1 MSAGRIIDLVSIV
14 DGRAVRK
21 PKMGAPK
28 WPKVYGPDHP
38 KAGKPY
44 TCIENTEAMLEHHG
58 CRAAFNLMAHR
69 EECDAGIEV
78 ATERRN
84 NAAKAQIRVW
94 MRGYG
99 MSAGKALDDHLE
111 LLISRNHFHPV
122 ADWIKSK
129 PWDGVDR
136 IDDLFAS
143 LTIDPE
149 FLAGREGSDGKPVTA
164 DTMQAHARR
173 VLKAWLIIGAQ
184 AAMLTADAREGIA
197 AQGVLVLQGPQGAG
211 KTRWIM
217 SLVPHGRGWAQESVT
232 VDPSNRDSKE
242 AATKAWLSELGEV
255 DATFRKADIAALKG
269 FLTQRMDTYRKAY
282 DRAPED
288 IARRTF
294 FAASVNEYNYLA
306 DDTGNRRFWTIP
318 VIAAN
323 PDHGIDLQQLWAQA
337 ASLAET
343 EPDAAWLNSTESATL
358 KEANAAFDAID
369 PLWESCARSIENSD
383 AVNEATGETTTLAWM
398 SLDEI
403 KKAIDKDRQWSVAD
417 GRHLAKV
424 LKNRMGARTRIS
436 RGYTLFAVIRRPY
449 EPEVT

>member
-1 MSAGRIIDLVSIV
+1 MSEVIELVKRMP
-14 DGRAVRK
+14 DGTVRK
-21 PKMGAPK
+21 APRKGEPK
-28 WPKVYGPDHP
+28 WQRVYGPEHP
-38 KAGKPY
+38 KAGKPIS
-44 TCIENTEAMLEHHG
+44 CIENTEVLLQHYG
-58 CRAAFNLMAHR
+58 CRAAFNLMTHR
-69 EECDAGIEV
+69 EECDAGVEV

-94 MRGYG
+94 MRDHK
-99 MSAGKALDDHLE
+99 MSAGKSLEDHLE
-111 LLISRNHFHPV
+111 LIISRNHYHPV
-122 ADWIKSK
+122 ADWIRSK

-136 IDDLFAS
+136 FEALFAS

-149 FLAGREGSDGKPVTA
+149 FFAPREGQDGQTVTA
-164 DTMQAHARR
+164 DEMAAHARR
-173 VLKAWLIIGAQ
+173 VLKAWLVIGAQ
-184 AAMLTADAREGIA
+184 AAMLPADAREGIA

-217 SLVPHGRGWAQESVT
+217 SLVPSGRGWAQESVT
-232 VDPSNRDSKE
+232 IDPSSRDSKE

-269 FLTQRMDTYRKAY
+269 FLTQRVDTYRKAY

-318 VIAAN
+318 VLGTN
-323 PDHGIDLQQLWAQA
+323 PAHGIDLQQLWAQA
-337 ASLAET
+337 AYIAET
-343 EPDAAWLNSTESATL
+343 EPDTAWLTSAESATL
-358 KEANAAFDAID
+358 KRANASFDAID
-369 PLWESCARSIENSD
+369 PIWESCARVIEDSTD
-383 AVNEATGETTTLAWM
+383 VDGTPTSWM

-403 KKAIDKDRQWSVAD
+403 KRSIDRDRQWSVAD

-424 LKNRMGARTRIS
+424 LKNRLGAKTRIS
-436 RGYTLFAVIRRPY
+436 RGYTQFAVVRRGL
-449 EPEVT
+449 EPPAP